1 MAVEETRTRHESL
14 GLSEEDLLK
23 IYRNMLLAR
32 RVDERSWILN
42 RQGKAA
48 FVISCQGQE
57 GCQVGAAYNLR
68 PGYDYVYPY
77 YRDHGIVMTLGMT
90 ARDEL
95 LALLGKKEDPN
106 SGGRQMPGH
115 FSSRELNIVT
125 SSAPISVQYPQAT
138 GSALAFKMRGE
149 DGVVLACG
157 GEASTSEGDW
167 HEAMNFAGVH
177 DLPVIFLVENN
188 VYAISVPE
196 PLQVAGSIAKR
207 AEGYGFPGHRVD
219 GNDVLAV
226 YEVVREAVER
236 ARRGDGPTLIEAKT
250 YRMTA
255 HSSDDDDRRYR
266 EREEIEE
273 WRQKDPIVRFE
284 KYLMENGLLDEER
297 KEEISAE
304 IKAEV
309 AEASEYAEQA
319 PFADPEEAL
328 ERVYAEG

>member
-1 MAVEETRTRHESL
+1 MAVEETRARHEVL
-14 GLSEEDLLK
+14 GLDEDDLLK
-23 IYRNMLLAR
+23 IYHHMLLAR
-32 RVDERSWILN
+32 GVDERSWVLN

-68 PGYDYVYPY
+68 PGHDYVYPY

-125 SSAPISVQYPQAT
+125 ASAPISVQYPQAT

-167 HEAMNFAGVH
+167 HEAMNFAGIH
-177 DLPVIFLVENN
+177 DLPVVFLIQNN

-196 PLQVAGSIAKR
+196 PLQVSGSIAKR
-207 AEGYGFPGHRVD
+207 AEGYGFPGHQVD

-226 YEVVREAVER
+226 YETAKEAVDR
-236 ARRGDGPTLIEAKT
+236 ARRGEGPTLIEAKT

-284 KYLMENGLLDEER
+284 RYLFEHGVLDEAKR
-297 KEEISAE
+297 DEISE
-304 IKAEV
+304 RIKAEV
-309 AEASEYAEQA
+309 AEASQYAENA
-319 PFADPEEAL
+319 PFADPDDVL
-328 ERVYAEG
+328 TRVYAQA

>member
-1 MAVEETRTRHESL
+1 MAVEETRARHEAL
-14 GLSEEDLLK
+14 GLDEDDLLK
-23 IYRNMLLAR
+23 IYHHMLLAR

-68 PGYDYVYPY
+68 PGYDYLYPY
-77 YRDHGIVMTLGMT
+77 YRDSGMTLLLGQT
-90 ARDEL
+90 PRDQFL
-95 LALLGKKEDPN
+95 SLLGKKEDPN

-115 FSSRELNIVT
+115 FSARELNIVT
-125 SSAPISVQYPQAT
+125 ASAPIGVQYPQAT

-149 DGVVLACG
+149 DGVVLASG
-157 GEASTSEGDW
+157 GEASTSQGDW
-167 HEAMNFAGVH
+167 HEAMNFAGIH
-177 DLPVIFLVENN
+177 DLPVIFLIQNN

-196 PLQVAGSIAKR
+196 PLQVAGSIARR
-207 AEGYGFPGHRVD
+207 AEGYGFPGHQVD

-226 YEVVREAVER
+226 YKVAKEAVER

-284 KYLMENGLLDEER
+284 RYLMGNGLLDEET
-297 KEEISAE
+297 KEEASAS

-309 AEASEYAEQA
+309 AEASDYAEEA
-319 PFADPEEAL
+319 PYADPEESL

>member
-14 GLSEEDLLK
+14 GLGEEDLLK
-23 IYRNMLLAR
+23 IYRTMLLAR

-77 YRDHGIVMTLGMT
+77 YRDHGVVMTLGMS
-90 ARDEL
+90 ARDEF
-95 LALLGKKEDPN
+95 LALLGKKEDPS
-106 SGGRQMPGH
+106 SGGRPMPGH
-115 FSSRELNIVT
+115 FSSRELNTVT
-125 SSAPISVQYPQAT
+125 ASAPISVQYPQAT

-177 DLPVIFLVENN
+177 DLPIIFLVENN

-219 GNDVLAV
+219 GNDVFAV
-226 YEVVREAVER
+226 YEAAKEAFER
-236 ARRGDGPTLIEAKT
+236 ARAGEGPTLIEAKT

-266 EREEIEE
+266 EREEIEA
-273 WRQKDPIVRFE
+273 WRQKDPILRFE
-284 KYLMENGLLDEER
+284 RYLLEAELLDEG
-297 KEEISAE
+297 K
-304 IKAEV
+304 
-309 AEASEYAEQA
+309 
-319 PFADPEEAL
+319 
-328 ERVYAEG
+328 